1 MILAILLPLL
11 ATKATAE
18 VACYQC
24 YGNSVD
30 LESNATDRGQL
41 CSIDKLC
48 LGQSCYFNVQESGD
62 WSAGCS
68 NDTVPPTLICRENF
82 NETTCHCMGDLCNQF
97 KSVNE
102 TLLNY
107 WGIQNDTAFSAT
119 SLVLPDLSVSCIEC
133 GNVTVNGRTL
143 WVPCAEQHI
152 CRGDY
157 CVTKRGL
164 HPHSFCGSK
173 WDGSDEERCLKQA
186 GEEETCVCKTN
197 MCNVVLSPEALE
209 AMMKAPDTVPTA
221 TTSPTTPP
229 KTKKCKNTIKF
240 SPNAQAV
247 LMGKKLG
254 QVISGGFGTDSNAVK
269 EFSDG
274 VDTHICNYE

>member
-1 MILAILLPLL
+1 MILAIMLPLL
-11 ATKATAE
+11 AARATAE

-24 YGNSVD
+24 YGNSMD
-30 LESNATDRGQL
+30 PELNATDRGQL
-41 CSIDKLC
+41 CSIDRLC
-48 LGQSCYFNVQESGD
+48 LGESCYFNVQETGE

-68 NDTVPPTLICRENF
+68 ERTVPPSLICTENY
-82 NETTCHCMGDLCNQF
+82 NETACHCMGDLCNQF

-102 TLLNY
+102 TLLNF
-107 WGIQNDTAFSAT
+107 WDSQNDTAFSNV
-119 SLVLPDLSVSCIEC
+119 SLVLPGLPVHCIEC

-143 WVPCAEQHI
+143 WVPCAERHI
-152 CRGDY
+152 CRGDF

-164 HPHSFCGSK
+164 HPHSFCGSI

-209 AMMKAPDTVPTA
+209 AMMKAPETVPTA

-229 KTKKCKNTIKF
+229 KTKKCKNTMKF

-247 LMGKKLG
+247 LMGQKLG

-269 EFSDG
+269 EFNDG